1 VKRET
6 ENNGRER
13 EEKKRNSN
21 AEPKQ
26 LENKGKK
33 GLWNDR
39 LNEPR

>member
-13 EEKKRNSN
+13 RRKKRNSN

-33 GLWNDR
+33 GFGER
-39 LNEPR
+39 QVERA